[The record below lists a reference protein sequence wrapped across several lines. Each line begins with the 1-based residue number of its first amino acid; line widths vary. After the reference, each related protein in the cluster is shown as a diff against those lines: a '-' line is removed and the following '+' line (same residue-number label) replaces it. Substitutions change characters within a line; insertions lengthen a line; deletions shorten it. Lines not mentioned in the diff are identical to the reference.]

1 MKYPILKILS
11 SGVCLGVIHKIDNNS
26 NIQDSNDFE
35 KLDIAIKKSV
45 EEIREMMKKSPEL
58 QDYLMV
64 QEYMIL
70 DPELKKRVTL
80 LLDEGISIAKAVNVV
95 MKEFAQGLAKSD
107 SLYLKERTNDIEDAA
122 RRIIMN
128 LQDSSS
134 NEIIGNYILYT
145 EKPYP
150 SYLINNKDNIL
161 GIISKVGGYT
171 SHTAILAR
179 NYDIPYVISNEEF
192 EEGQEVLFDTRKGVI
207 ITNPTAISKSH
218 FKKEPKAKKAIPH
231 QGEFLANCASAA
243 DVKKAMEYGFD
254 GVGLFRTEMI
264 FMNSNRPFTAIEQYK
279 IYKEAVEKLD
289 DNKSIVFRTFD
300 VSGDKKISYVSS
312 NDKSILNYKQ
322 NPYIFE
328 NQVMAI
334 LKIYTDTK
342 KDIRIMFPM
351 IFSNEEFLYLRDWVK
366 NLASRFAYK
375 VPPIGMMLET
385 KEALES
391 INDFKKPDFI
401 SIGTND
407 LVKSLYNL
415 DRETSFD
422 YIDNFQEDLLSK
434 LKVVSDYCKEKRIKL
449 SVCGELASIPE
460 LAKEFYNIGINN
472 LSVSPSLVG
481 MLNIAY
487 QNYNDKKN

>member
-1 MKYPILKILS
+1 MKYPIQKVLS
-11 SGVCLGVIHKIDNNS
+11 SGVCLGVIHKIDDNS
-26 NIQDSNDFE
+26 YSQDSQDYE
-35 KLDIAIKKSV
+35 KLNIAIEKSV
-45 EEIREMMKKSPEL
+45 AQIREMMKKTPEL
-58 QDYLMV
+58 QEYLMV

-70 DPELKKRVTL
+70 DPELKKRVAL
-80 LLDEGISIAKAVNVV
+80 LLEEGISIAKAVNVV

-128 LQDSSS
+128 LQDVSS
-134 NEIIGNYILYT
+134 NEVLGNYILYT

-179 NYDIPYVISNEEF
+179 NYDIPYIISDVEF
-192 EEGQEVLFDTRKGVI
+192 KEGEEVLFDTRKGVI
-207 ITNPTAISKSH
+207 ATNPPAISKAH
-218 FKKEPKAKKAIPH
+218 FKKEPKQKKAILH
-231 QGEFLANCASAA
+231 QGAFLANCASSM

-279 IYKEAVEKLD
+279 IYKEAVEELTDK
-289 DNKSIVFRTFD
+289 KSIVFRTFD

-312 NDKSILNYKQ
+312 HDRSIENYKQ

-351 IFSNEEFLYLRDWVK
+351 IFSNDEFLYLRDWVR
-366 NLASRFAYK
+366 NLANRFDYR

-385 KEALES
+385 KEALEA
-391 INDFKKPDFI
+391 IKTFKKPDFI
-401 SIGTND
+401 SVGTND

-422 YIDNFQEDLLSK
+422 YIDNFQDDLINK
-434 LKVVSDYCKEKRIKL
+434 LKVVSDYCKENKIKL

-460 LAKEFYNIGINN
+460 LAYKFYSIGITN

-487 QNYNDKKN
+487 QNFNDKKN